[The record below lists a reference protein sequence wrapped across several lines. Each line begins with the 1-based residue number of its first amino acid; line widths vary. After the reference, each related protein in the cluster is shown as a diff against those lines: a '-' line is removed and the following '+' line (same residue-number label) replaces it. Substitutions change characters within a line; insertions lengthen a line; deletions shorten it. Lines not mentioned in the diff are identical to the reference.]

1 MKVTK
6 LQKVL
11 AALTALIVCVALM
24 AGCGGEKKKF
34 VNIATGGTAEAAI
47 KLIESL
53 GGVVVKALF
62 LMELKGLNGRDKLKG
77 YDVDC
82 VISYEGK

>member
-1 MKVTK
+1 MTPTEEAISYFKGR
-6 LQKVL
+6 
-11 AALTALIVCVALM
+11 
-24 AGCGGEKKKF
+24 AGFSRLFLKF
-34 VNIATGGTAEAAI
+34 ADR
-47 KLIESL
+47 IESL